1 MAPTP
6 VGQSAGPPRHSTKGQ
21 PLGSNCFELHWFSIT
36 VGKGGQDIP
45 NESFELILRWLDAFC
60 VRGWFA
66 TERGKKDRLS
76 FTFRAPRRPD
86 DRDGGRAPVLT
97 HATKL

>member
-6 VGQSAGPPRHSTKGQ
+6 AGQSAGLPRHSTKGQ

-66 TERGKKDRLS
+66 TERGKKGRLLHLQGAAE
-76 FTFRAPRRPD
+76 TRRP
-86 DRDGGRAPVLT
+86 
-97 HATKL
+97 